1 MLGTRRRVGLRLVNE
16 DSGDPT
22 ACPNN
27 TQQNTFY
34 QDHTHN
40 LSGEPRLY
48 ESQHWPLSRSPPSK
62 PSTAWKR
69 PVQISTRSPSESSIV
84 RLAGNACGGSVAPPS
99 TLAPQPSRGSAAAA
113 LHRGSLGSSLGSSE
127 ARLTTHYSSR
137 RLSAAHR
144 PRLGGQG
151 LLRPH
156 GSERLLGAMARCGEP
171 LGQRFLHAVR
181 ASVGARRRC
190 APVEGGGRSSRAVV
204 RGLRARRRDCAE
216 RRCSRW
222 GVQAEELA
230 RRRCRRGAEGCT
242 GELPV
247 WLPRVGARAARL
259 RGGRVH
265 GLELPLEGR

>member
-1 MLGTRRRVGLRLVNE
+1 M
-16 DSGDPT
+16 
-22 ACPNN
+22 
-27 TQQNTFY
+27 
-34 QDHTHN
+34 
-40 LSGEPRLY
+40 Y

-222 GVQAEELA
+222 GVHASGGASPAQVPARCRGVHRGAARVAARCGCPCRAPA
-230 RRRCRRGAEGCT
+230 RRARARSGAPTRGEIERGARRG
-242 GELPV
+242 
-247 WLPRVGARAARL
+247 RSAAPER
-259 RGGRVH
+259 
-265 GLELPLEGR
+265 